1 MQQTQKEVQVKPQ
14 KEMQVKPQ
22 KEVQVKPQKEI
33 QVKPQK
39 EVQVKPQKEV
49 QKEQPIQK
57 ENQLKTV
64 SDSKPPVIE
73 KQNQRK
79 KKIRSFR

>member
-1 MQQTQKEVQVKPQ
+1 M
-14 KEMQVKPQ
+14 
-22 KEVQVKPQKEI
+22 

-57 ENQLKTV
+57 E
-64 SDSKPPVIE
+64 KPVE
-73 KQNQRK
+73 KP
-79 KKIRSFR
+79 SVLLFAALPASPFAVLLALLFVFVA